1 MDAYL
6 DHLRVERAL
15 SRNTLEAYARDLNG
29 LASHAGHQIGL
40 CDITL
45 ETIASLMAKN
55 VARGFGARSSAR
67 QLSALRGF
75 FRFLVRE
82 RAIVEDPTAL
92 LDRPKSSRKLPRV
105 LSLDE
110 VRRLLSA
117 PDSASERGRTHA
129 AMLHL
134 MYATGLRV
142 SELCALRI
150 ADLDLQRGLVSA
162 HGKGGKYRL
171 VPVGEVALDL
181 VSQYLREV
189 RPCPHARAKRE
200 SGQKQGPHARAK
212 RESGQKQ
219 GPHARAKRECGQKQG
234 PHARAKRECG
244 QKQGRRHAGADDR
257 ALFVSPRGG
266 HFTREAFWRMVRRYA
281 VAQGIVPLPSPHKL
295 RHSFATHLLRGGAD
309 LRSVQAMLGHA
320 DLSTTEIYT
329 HVAPDHVRSAYNK
342 SHPRA

>member
-1 MDAYL
+1 VELHGWIDAYL

-15 SRNTLEAYARDLNG
+15 AKNTLEAYARDLNAM
-29 LASHAGHQIGL
+29 ASHAGGRVQLG
-40 CDITL
+40 DITL

-55 VARGFGARSSAR
+55 VQRGFGARSSAR

-82 RAIVEDPTAL
+82 RAILQDPTAL
-92 LDRPKSSRKLPRV
+92 LDRPKPGRKLPRI
-105 LSLDE
+105 LTFDE
-110 VRRLLSA
+110 VDRLLGA
-117 PDSASERGRTHA
+117 PDVATDRGRTHS

-142 SELCALRI
+142 TELCRLRV
-150 ADLDLQRGLVSA
+150 ADLDMERGLVVA
-162 HGKGGKYRL
+162 RGKGDKCRL
-171 VPVGEVALDL
+171 VPVGEVALDRVAL
-181 VSQYLREV
+181 YLRDV
-189 RPCPHARAKRE
+189 RPRRA
-200 SGQKQGPHARAK
+200 GPDEK
-212 RESGQKQ
+212 
-219 GPHARAKRECGQKQG
+219 
-234 PHARAKRECG
+234 
-244 QKQGRRHAGADDR
+244 

-320 DLSTTEIYT
+320 DLTTTEIYT
-329 HVAPDHVRSAYNK
+329 HVAPDHVRTAYNK